1 MLQGCFS
8 SCATKQNCHRT
19 LRDPFTQKE
28 IWYQTY
34 WSCFLIPLSLFKTK
48 GRSTS
53 CCHTLSESYFA
64 TVSSSKQQHKTT
76 KYQILSSSLF
86 WGHTGLLL
94 QAEWSYMRRCLLNT
108 ESCLQRGNKP
118 VGRHCAIQVGGHARQ
133 GSQAT
138 AHAPSLGAAARICSQ
153 DFQQSSR
160 KYLAAHLA
168 VCLCFRGRQ
177 PLKEYPYLQSF
188 LQPHEVIPDLCKLTE
203 ADPRWRE
210 MF

>member
-53 CCHTLSESYFA
+53 CRHTLSESYFA

-138 AHAPSLGAAARICSQ
+138 AHAPSLGAAARISNKAHGNTWLPTSQ
-153 DFQQSSR
+153 CASASEDDSLWRNTLTSNHFYSHM
-160 KYLAAHLA
+160 KWYLTFAN
-168 VCLCFRGRQ
+168 
-177 PLKEYPYLQSF
+177 
-188 LQPHEVIPDLCKLTE
+188 
-203 ADPRWRE
+203 
-210 MF
+210 